1 MPGAASRVSA
11 HQCARSVG
19 PKCIRAYVR
28 VVLVHIVKMALI
40 IEVSMHISAPRP
52 TFPRA
57 FRLRPLHR
65 TPGTPARCGSGMPTA
80 RPPGIRNSKVL
91 VELLCKPPESWVL
104 RICAAGRGRYA
115 HNTCDESP
123 GGRGPVHGPADSA
136 SPDTRRRHLNAS
148 TSCARARAHTHTHGM
163 HVAYLVPPFEDQGGC
178 EARFHKRPT
187 PIGLPP
193 PTPLPTSTRYLP
205 IFPPAM
211 RLVSLGTGI
220 HSAWSSA
227 RSNPF

>member
-1 MPGAASRVSA
+1 
-11 HQCARSVG
+11 
-19 PKCIRAYVR
+19 
-28 VVLVHIVKMALI
+28 
-40 IEVSMHISAPRP
+40 MHISAPRP

-115 HNTCDESP
+115 QNTCDESP

-148 TSCARARAHTHTHGM
+148 TSCARAARAHTHTRHACRIPCPSLRGPRR
-163 HVAYLVPPFEDQGGC
+163 VRG
-178 EARFHKRPT
+178 
-187 PIGLPP
+187 
-193 PTPLPTSTRYLP
+193 PLPQTAHSYRPSPPHTTSHLNPVFADIPSCDATSQLGDRNPLRMVFSSIEP
-205 IFPPAM
+205 LLERFPFRRVRECA
-211 RLVSLGTGI
+211 VG
-220 HSAWSSA
+220 A
-227 RSNPF
+227 F